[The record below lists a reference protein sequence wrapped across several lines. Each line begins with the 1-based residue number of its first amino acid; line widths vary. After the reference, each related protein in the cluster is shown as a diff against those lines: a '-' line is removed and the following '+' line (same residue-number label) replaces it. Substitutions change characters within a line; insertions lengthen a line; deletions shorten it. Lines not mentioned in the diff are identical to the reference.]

1 VALPQ
6 RLRSI
11 GGWLESVAVPERIQV
26 SSLSWSGSRPWM
38 VRAMLLYAAWRGLSS
53 ESEVVSTLSTYA
65 FFALLPSFGQLL
77 RRKKRVAQ
85 VHLAGVTGDARIV
98 LREAEWRDWG
108 KIKRVLHDDL
118 DIDYPTSRAM
128 FRDLP
133 VTLEPAVPRS
143 HADSVVAK
151 LSKAGAV
158 ATVVTVDH
166 EESLK

>member
-11 GGWLESVAVPERIQV
+11 GGWVESVAVPERIQV
-26 SSLSWSGSRPWM
+26 NSLSWSGIRPWM
-38 VRAMLLYAAWRGLSS
+38 LRALLLYAAWRGLSS
-53 ESEVVSTLSTYA
+53 ESEIVSTLSTYA

-77 RRKKRVAQ
+77 RRTKPVAP
-85 VHLAGVTGDARIV
+85 VHLEGDTRIV
-98 LREAEWRDWG
+98 LQEAAWRDWG

-118 DIDYPTSRAM
+118 DIGYPTSRPL

-143 HADSVVAK
+143 HADSVVAR